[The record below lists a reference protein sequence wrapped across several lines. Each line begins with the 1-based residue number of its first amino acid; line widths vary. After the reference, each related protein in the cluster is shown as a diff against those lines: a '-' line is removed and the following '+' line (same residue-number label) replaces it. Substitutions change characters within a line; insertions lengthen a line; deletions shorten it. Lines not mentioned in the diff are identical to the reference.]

1 MKMVYGEVM
10 KIAIIDTLGLTYDGS
25 TLDKRG
31 LGGSESAV
39 ILMSKELAKLGF
51 DVTVFNDCTSD
62 DSKSGVYNGVVYQP
76 LKTVESCDKFD
87 VMIGSRSVAAFAP
100 RHMIGEFKNFIGG
113 LPDFTRIQQNSR
125 HKVLWMH
132 DTFCDGDLHLENFL
146 LDGFINE
153 IFTLSDFHTD
163 YVTNCDHGKRRN
175 FEVLKRF
182 VFQTRNGIGNMPKKF
197 VDITKKDPN
206 LFIYNSSVTKGMIPL
221 VTKIWPEVKRR
232 HPEAKLTVIGGYY
245 KFRENAQPDE
255 QEQKY
260 RDLVAKYGKD
270 INFTGII
277 TQKEISDILT
287 DASYMIYPAAFPET
301 FGISALEAMA
311 HNVPLITN
319 TFGALEETAFDLACY
334 KIPYAIEPNGLFPWI
349 PADVQEQ
356 RFTDMVSYV
365 HANKYLHQQ
374 KMYACNQIKDIC
386 TWDTVALQWKQHFYK
401 KLGEFLP
408 VAEYRKVT
416 KINNKVRKVF
426 GRRFMNLEELT
437 EPVQSPFWP
446 ITIITPAYNA
456 EKYIARCIESVAQ
469 QDYHNYMMHIID
481 DASTDDTV
489 KVAMDCIDSLPE
501 NIRYNFRVHLN
512 SENHGAVCNQVN
524 TIQNE
529 CGHDIVM
536 LLDGD
541 DWLVNDPNIFHMYNN
556 LYNEGAE
563 FTYGSC
569 WSLADNIPLIAQE
582 YPPEVKANKLYRD
595 YKFNW
600 NMPYTHLRTFKSQLM
615 KNHLSWNGN
624 YAFRNPETLEWLKAG
639 GDTAVFYAM
648 IEAAD
653 PDKVVCVS
661 DIVYNYND
669 LNPLNDYKINGDEQT
684 KNANAVLAKK
694 SAKFTA
700 IIPTMWRCLDIT
712 EKLLTNLIEH
722 PLVGEVIIINNDH
735 VRTPE
740 WSLLLHDKINM
751 LLMDENIGVNPAWNL
766 GVENSNYDLLC
777 IINDD
782 IVFDPKL
789 FDKIEP
795 LMYASDAGA
804 FGIINGDPEM
814 GQPAKTDGSIDFL
827 EWQPGMI
834 IHCFGQL
841 MFMHKKNWVP
851 IPDGLLI
858 NFGDDVIFHSSLQN
872 YKKNYLIYNIDFE
885 TQWSATVK
893 DPTVTLVSPE
903 QFEREKAIYCEWADW
918 NPIPAFQ
925 PEPAR
930 IKNILIAIPCKN
942 DIEADT
948 FKSIYDLI
956 IPDGYKAHFQYFYGY
971 AVDQVRNL
979 IADWIVK
986 GYDYLFAVDHDMIF
1000 APDTLQKLLAADKSI
1015 VSGIYRQRL
1024 EPQTIEIYDHNFRH
1038 IPYEN
1043 LVNRGLIEIGGSGFG
1058 CVLVKKEALAD
1069 VGYPQFVY
1077 HQALDHANTFSE
1089 DLDFCKK
1096 AREKGHTIWCDTSIV
1111 CGHVGTK
1118 IYTPELPAIATESLE
1133 RTRLRELR
1141 KMDLFPQ
1148 DHINYLKKLKHGG
1161 FEPKVIYDI
1170 GACVLH
1176 WTDKAKTVWPD
1187 ATYVAFD
1194 AMDAAKFIYEEERMG
1209 YACGV
1214 LGSED
1219 GKLVEFWENTENP
1232 AGNSVYKENNKLSP
1246 LADQLYSKS
1255 VQKYTGKLDTIIES
1269 FGFKQPDLIKIDVQ
1283 GSELDI
1289 LKGATKVLE
1298 QCDNIILEM
1307 QHVDYNKGAPKAQEV
1322 IEYLESIGFENKS
1335 GMFSGGEID
1344 GDYHFVRTR
1353 LFHS

>member
-1 MKMVYGEVM
+1 M

-39 ILMSKELAKLGF
+39 ILMSKELAKIGF

-62 DSKSGVYNGVVYQP
+62 ESKPGTYNGVLYRP
-76 LKTVESCDKFD
+76 LKDVESCGKFD
-87 VMIGSRSVAAFAP
+87 IMIGSRSVAAFAP

-182 VFQTRNGIGNMPKKF
+182 VFQTRNGMGNMPKKF

-206 LFIYNSSVTKGMIPL
+206 LFVYNSSVTKGMVPL

-245 KFRENAQPDE
+245 KFRENSQPDE

-287 DASYMIYPAAFPET
+287 DASYMIYPGAFPET
-301 FGISALEAMA
+301 FGISALEALA

-334 KIPYAIEPNGLFPWI
+334 RIPYAIEPNGLFPWI
-349 PADVQEQ
+349 PANVQEQ
-356 RFTDMVSYV
+356 RFTDMVSHVYS
-365 HANKYLHQQ
+365 NRYLHQQ
-374 KMYACNQIKDIC
+374 KMYACNQVKDIC
-386 TWDTVALQWKQHFYK
+386 GWDSVALQWKQHFFK

-408 VAEYRKVT
+408 IAEYRKAS

-426 GRRFMNLEELT
+426 GRRFMNPEELS

-446 ITIITPAYNA
+446 ITIVTPVYNA

-469 QDYHNYMMHIID
+469 QDYYNYTMYIVD
-481 DASTDDTV
+481 DASTDNTV
-489 KVAMDCIDSLPE
+489 KVAMDCINSLPE
-501 NIRYNFRVHLN
+501 NIRYNFRIHLN
-512 SENHGAVCNQVN
+512 DNNNGAVWNQVT
-524 TIQNE
+524 TIKNE

-556 LYNEGAE
+556 LYNDGAE

-600 NMPYTHLRTFKSQLM
+600 NMPYTHLRTFKSEMMHQYIN
-615 KNHLSWNGN
+615 KNGYDAFKDGDGN
-624 YAFRNPETLEWLKAG
+624 WLKAG

-648 IEAAD
+648 LEEAN
-653 PDKVVCVS
+653 PDKVICVP

-669 LNPLNDYKINGDEQT
+669 LNPLNDYKVNGDEQT
-684 KNANAVLAKK
+684 KNANIVLSSTKAK
-694 SAKFTA
+694 SKFSVVV
-700 IIPTMWRCLDIT
+700 PTMWMCEQFKIT
-712 EKLLTNLIEH
+712 LQKLIDCDDVDEIMIYDNNPEKAFDLPDSDKIVLFGTGKNEYVNPVWNECTKKAKNNFVLLLNDDVDFDMNVFDKVRPFIADTNNGVIGMCAGLEQFNQ
-722 PLVGEVIIINNDH
+722 PLV
-735 VRTPE
+735 
-740 WSLLLHDKINM
+740 
-751 LLMDENIGVNPAWNL
+751 
-766 GVENSNYDLLC
+766 
-777 IINDD
+777 
-782 IVFDPKL
+782 
-789 FDKIEP
+789 
-795 LMYASDAGA
+795 
-804 FGIINGDPEM
+804 
-814 GQPAKTDGSIDFL
+814 TDGSID
-827 EWQPGMI
+827 I
-834 IHCFGQL
+834 ILPPVGYHHFGFGCL
-841 MFMHKKNWVP
+841 MFVNKKNWKD
-851 IPDGLLI
+851 IPEELKI
-858 NFGDDVIFHSSLQN
+858 YFGDYYIWDRNIRDNKQPYIITNFN
-872 YKKNYLIYNIDFE
+872 YT
-885 TQWSATVK
+885 TQWAQTTANIYEEISEMHEFEKSAY
-893 DPTVTLVSPE
+893 DRILHE
-903 QFEREKAIYCEWADW
+903 LH
-918 NPIPAFQ
+918 NPPVV
-925 PEPAR
+925 EPAR
-930 IKNILIAIPCKN
+930 TKNILLAIPCKN

-956 IPDGYKAHFQYFYGY
+956 VPDGYKVHFQYFYGY

-979 IADWIVK
+979 IADWTVN
-986 GYDYLFAVDHDMIF
+986 GFDYLFAVDHDMIF

-1058 CVLVKKEALAD
+1058 CVLVKKEAFAD

-1077 HQALDHANTFSE
+1077 HQALTKAGTFSE

-1096 AREKGHTIWCDTSIV
+1096 AREKGHTTWCDTSIV

-1118 IYTPELPAIATESLE
+1118 IYMPELPNAQTESPE

-1148 DHINYLKKLKHGG
+1148 EHVDYLKSMKSDG
-1161 FEPKVIYDI
+1161 FEPKVVYDI

-1176 WTDKAKTVWPD
+1176 WTDKAKTVWPN

-1194 AMDAAKFIYEEERMG
+1194 AMDAANFIYEEERIG

-1219 GKLVEFWENTENP
+1219 GKIVDFWENIENP
-1232 AGNSVYKENNKLSP
+1232 GGNSIYKENNELSP
-1246 LADQLYSKS
+1246 MADQLFSKPI
-1255 VQKYTGKLDTIIES
+1255 QKYTGKLDTIVET
-1269 FGFKQPDLIKIDVQ
+1269 FGFKQPDLIKMDVQ

-1289 LKGATKVLE
+1289 LKGATKTLE
-1298 QCDNIILEM
+1298 KCDNIILEM
-1307 QHVDYNKGAPKAQEV
+1307 QYVDYNKGAPKAQEV

-1344 GDYHFVRTR
+1344 GDYHFVRTHR
-1353 LFHS
+1353 RQ